1 MNEMNDNNE
10 YDPTLDELF
19 NDINE
24 VLGKFN
30 HQLRERRAK
39 CEQLLEQIVREGKV
53 EILVDSRGYFHYRIT
68 DLGKMILKTDG
79 YDIGNQETFIDP
91 WRLA

>member
-1 MNEMNDNNE
+1 MNDMNDNN
-10 YDPTLDELF
+10 YDPNFDELF
-19 NDINE
+19 NDITNIVNNLNE
-24 VLGKFN
+24 QMR
-30 HQLRERRAK
+30 HRRIR

-79 YDIGNQETFIDP
+79 YDIGKQETFIDP